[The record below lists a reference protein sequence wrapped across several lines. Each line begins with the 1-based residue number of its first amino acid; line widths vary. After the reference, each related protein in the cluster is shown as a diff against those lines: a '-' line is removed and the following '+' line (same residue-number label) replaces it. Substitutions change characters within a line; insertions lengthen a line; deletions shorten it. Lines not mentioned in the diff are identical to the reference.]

1 MNDLEGLA
9 ARKWGTKHITID
21 SQGNQGKS
29 RGKAAGMEVQTL
41 LSCFSLINPLIDL
54 FSECLQLAA
63 FRAMGSTDGSAAA
76 FLVRSRWQT
85 SGFQFGTCMY
95 E

>member
-1 MNDLEGLA
+1 MILKDSLRGNGAPSISPLTP
-9 ARKWGTKHITID
+9 KGTRENPEEKP
-21 SQGNQGKS
+21 QVWRCKLCFP
-29 RGKAAGMEVQTL
+29 V
-41 LSCFSLINPLIDL
+41 FSLINPLIDS